1 MVKKIIKLIRA
12 IRSRLEL
19 MRYDDF
25 SIAEYFRQQGARI
38 GHDCRLQVRSLGAEP
53 YLISIGNHVTLSTA
67 VDLVTHDGAAWLFAQ
82 EDPSVQ
88 KFGPVSIGDNCF
100 IGAGATVL
108 PGVSIGSNSVVGARS
123 VVTKD
128 VAPGTVV
135 AGCPARTIC
144 TTAQYREK
152 VITTW
157 QQQKPAGYMG
167 SLKNSETLS
176 ARDIQ
181 NQKIMEYE
189 KLREHLLSHFEIK

>member
-1 MVKKIIKLIRA
+1 MFTKITKLIRA
-12 IRSRLEL
+12 VRSRLEL

-53 YLISIGNHVTLSTA
+53 YLVSIGNHVTLSTG
-67 VDLVTHDGAAWLFAQ
+67 VDLVTHDGAAWLFAH

-135 AGCPARTIC
+135 AGCPARPIC
-144 TTAQYREK
+144 TTAEYREK
-152 VITTW
+152 VIATW
-157 QQQKPAGYMG
+157 QQQKPDGYME
-167 SLKNSETLS
+167 SLKKSSTLS
-176 ARDIQ
+176 AREIQ
-181 NQKIMEYE
+181 NQKITEYDQ
-189 KLREHLLSHFEIK
+189 LRRHLLSYFQIK